1 MQFADP
7 KQRAN
12 AYLILRHL
20 YDGDVI
26 EWPVEDDH
34 ALKPVFDALEQQGY
48 VARWDRVW
56 PLHDRYRLT
65 EQGIAAIEAVYK
77 PAGADQTWNELRGRN
92 LPPEQRRTYLVDHG
106 YDPYLWPVIHDPSTS
121 WDTYYDEPSFYSSY
135 IWEDNQ
141 GYRHRHH
148 HHHHHHHTPEPV
160 VEDVPVATAP
170 YVMDLDREASAAADA
185 GVAAPLTSD
194 YDVS

>member
-7 KQRAN
+7 RQRAN

-26 EWPVEDDH
+26 EWPIDEGH
-34 ALKPVFDALEQQGY
+34 ALKPVFDGLEQQGY

-65 EQGIAAIEAVYK
+65 EQGIAAIEGVYK
-77 PAGADQTWNELRGRN
+77 PAIADQTWNDLRSRN
-92 LPPEQRRTYLVDHG
+92 LTPDQRRGYLQNQG
-106 YDPYLWPVIHDPSTS
+106 YDPYLWPVLHDPSSS
-121 WDTYYDEPSFYSSY
+121 WDTYYDEPGFYSSY
-135 IWEDNQ
+135 IWEDQ
-141 GYRHRHH
+141 QSYRRRHH
-148 HHHHHHHTPEPV
+148 HHIPDPEPV
-160 VEDVPVATAP
+160 VPDVPVAQAP
-170 YVMDLDREASAAADA
+170 YVVDLDRAAAADA
-185 GVAAPLTSD
+185 VSAPLTSD

>member
-7 KQRAN
+7 RQRAN

-26 EWPVEDDH
+26 EWPIEDDH
-34 ALKPVFDALEQQGY
+34 PLKAIFDALEQQGY

-65 EQGIAAIEAVYK
+65 ETGIAAIEAVYK
-77 PAGADQTWNELRGRN
+77 PSGADAVWSDLRGRN
-92 LPPEQRRTYLVDHG
+92 MRVKERRVYLVDHG
-106 YDPYLWPVIHDPSTS
+106 YDPYLWPLLHDPSTS
-121 WDTYYDEPSFYSSY
+121 WDTYYEDPGFYWGY
-135 IWEDNQ
+135 IWEDDTP
-141 GYRHRHH
+141 YRTRHYVESVEEVV
-148 HHHHHHHTPEPV
+148 PD
-160 VEDVPVATAP
+160 VEDVPVQAP
-170 YVMDLDREASAAADA
+170 YVVDLDREAAQSPEMA
-185 GVAAPLTSD
+185 VASPVSD

>member
-7 KQRAN
+7 RQRAN
-12 AYLILRHL
+12 AFLILRHL

-34 ALKPVFDALEQQGY
+34 ALKPVFDALETQGY
-48 VARWDRVW
+48 VARWDRTW
-56 PLHDRYRLT
+56 PLHDRFRLT

-77 PAGADQTWNELRGRN
+77 PAGADQTWNDLRGRN
-92 LPPEQRRTYLVDHG
+92 LRPEQRRDYLVNQG
-106 YDPYLWPVIHDPSTS
+106 YDPYLWPVLHDPSSS

-135 IWEDNQ
+135 IWEDDQ
-141 GYRHRHH
+141 PFRRRHH
-148 HHHHHHHTPEPV
+148 HNVVEPV
-160 VEDVPVATAP
+160 VEEVPVPVAQAP
-170 YVMDLDREASAAADA
+170 YVVDLDREAAAVGDA
-185 GVAAPLTSD
+185 GVSAPLASD